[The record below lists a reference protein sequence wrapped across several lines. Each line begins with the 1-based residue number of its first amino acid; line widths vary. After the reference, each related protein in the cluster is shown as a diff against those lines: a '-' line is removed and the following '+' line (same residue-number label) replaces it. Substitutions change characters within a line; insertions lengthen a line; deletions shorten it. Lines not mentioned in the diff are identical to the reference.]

1 MIKAAIEKVLDLA
14 KPTHIKIEERT
25 FIGEGYRELPSERG
39 VDSFTVNTLTGLVD
53 YITSEFDTSR
63 KMMIHV
69 ESPTEIK
76 LFDALNST
84 NDRRVY
90 LKATALLP
98 TIQFGKLIDRESFQ
112 IALQANYCSN
122 DDKVSLL
129 NVVSNM
135 TVGEGTSVKDN
146 GVTQE
151 VTVKQGVELLSVDL
165 KERYTLM
172 PFRTFVEVDQPASDF
187 IFRVKDDGQ
196 RGIYCGLF
204 EADGGAWELNA
215 MHSIKKYLEENL
227 TEEIAAKR
235 IYIVS

>member
-1 MIKAAIEKVLDLA
+1 MLKEAIEKIISLS
-14 KPTHIKIEERT
+14 KPTHIKIDERT
-25 FIGEGYRELPSERG
+25 FIGGGYQELSNEQG
-39 VDSFTVNTLTGLVD
+39 VESFTVNTITGLLD
-53 YITSEFDTSR
+53 YVKSEFDTSR

-69 ESPTEIK
+69 ESPTKIK
-76 LFDALNST
+76 LFDALNPT

-90 LKATALLP
+90 LKAAALLP
-98 TIQFGKLIDRESFQ
+98 TIEFGRFVDRESFQ
-112 IALQANYCSN
+112 IALQANYCLN
-122 DDKVSLL
+122 EDKSSLL
-129 NVVSNM
+129 NVVSHM
-135 TVGEGTSVKDN
+135 TVGEGAAVKDN
-146 GVTQE
+146 GITQE
-151 VTVKQGVELLSVDL
+151 VTVKQGVELASVDL